1 MATIRARKQN
11 PPTTIEIFKGI
22 NEDEAGDTQLALGES
37 PAMVNFRLTSNGK
50 LKKREGYSALF
61 GTLGAYDVQG
71 SWYGKIGGTF
81 YFLFACKGK
90 VWLKDTLSGTDY
102 NSIDTTTYTNVDVV
116 KTTALNTAIVGTV
129 GVDGF
134 TIYQNSA
141 GTDLV
146 EVTQANI
153 DLIASVGKY
162 YYHTDGTIWI
172 IVAKA
177 AYADISAAR
186 TGLGTTTT
194 YFQIGTLTNAKTF
207 FFSFKSKVYMLNGS
221 EYNSW
226 NGTTFATVAGYIP
239 LIATATPPAGGGTAN
254 EGINLLTGKKHQTF
268 SGNGAATAYQLS
280 ETALTS
286 VDYVYVGGVLKTV
299 TTDYTVNL
307 TTGVVTF
314 VVAPVTGVDNVDI
327 YWTKGS
333 GSRAEITANFYAMF
347 FGGQNDSRIFF
358 YGDGT
363 SRYYYTG
370 LAAGVPSAEY
380 IPTLNYKEVGTD
392 EFEVTDIVRQYDR
405 QIIYTNGGET
415 YYSYYDPFTDPST
428 GLITIIDFPTYPLNG
443 TVGNVATGQAQLI
456 QNNPFSIQ
464 SGVYEWVAT
473 NVRDERNAN
482 YMSKRVQPS
491 LDAEDLTTAITVDW
505 EAQREYWLS
514 IGNKIWVYN
523 YRLDAWYKFQT
534 AANVTCFLILDD
546 LLYFGTDA
554 GQIMKFDTTVL
565 TDNATAITSTW
576 EMNFYDFEAE
586 YLQKFLTE
594 MWISLKPAAKS
605 SVAIT
610 YQTDRVG
617 TSSTYTAT
625 YNLAT
630 FVAADFGD
638 WSFLVNYNPQ
648 PFHFKIKAKK
658 FVYLKIT
665 LTNAETDD
673 ELTVLSMNLPTRY
686 GSKVK

>member
-1 MATIRARKQN
+1 MATITVPKQN
-11 PPTTIEIFKGI
+11 PPTKIDKFLGI
-22 NEDEAGDTQLALGES
+22 NENTAGDTQLQVGES
-37 PAMVNFRLTSNGK
+37 PLMTNYRLTENYK
-50 LKKREGYSALF
+50 LRKREGYSQLF
-61 GTLGAYDVQG
+61 GTLGAFNIRG
-71 SWYGKIGGTF
+71 IWYGKIGGTY
-81 YFLFACKGK
+81 YFLFACNGK
-90 VWLKDTLSGTDY
+90 VWLKSTISGTQY
-102 NSIDTTTYTNVDVV
+102 ASIDTTTYTNVDVI

-134 TIYQNSA
+134 TVYQNSA
-141 GTDLV
+141 GTDLT
-146 EVTQANI
+146 EVSQANI
-153 DLIASVGKY
+153 DLVASIGKY

-172 IVAKA
+172 IKA
-177 AYADISAAR
+177 ANQYADIAAAR

-194 YFQIGTLTNAKTF
+194 YFQIGTLTDAKTF
-207 FFSFKSKVYMLNGS
+207 FFSFKSKVYMLNGT

-239 LIATATPPAGGGTAN
+239 LIATATPPAGGGTVN
-254 EGINLLTGKKHQTF
+254 ESINLLTGKKYQTF
-268 SGNGAATAYQLS
+268 SGNNVATAYQVA
-280 ETALTS
+280 ETTLTS
-286 VDYVYVGGVLKTV
+286 VDSVYKGAVLQTL
-299 TTDYTVNL
+299 TTDYTVDL
-307 TTGVVTF
+307 TTGIVTF
-314 VVAPVTGVDNVDI
+314 VVAPITGVDNVTI

-363 SRYYYTG
+363 NRYYYTG

-380 IPTLNYKEVGTD
+380 IPALNYNEVGTD
-392 EFEVTDIVRQYDR
+392 EFAITDIVRQYDR
-405 QIIYTNGGET
+405 QIIFTNGAEAF
-415 YYSYYDPFTDPST
+415 YSYYDTFYDSTDN
-428 GLITIIDFPTYPLNG
+428 LIVSFPTFPLNDA
-443 TVGNVATGQAQLI
+443 VGNVATGQAQII

-464 SGVYEWVAT
+464 NGIQKWVAT
-473 NVRDERNAN
+473 NVRDERNAE
-482 YMSKRVQPS
+482 YISKRVQPS
-491 LDAEDLTTAITVDW
+491 MDEEDLTTAITVDW
-505 EAQREYWLS
+505 EANKEYWLA
-514 IGNKIWVYN
+514 IANRIWIYN

-534 AANVTCFLILDD
+534 AANITCLYVIDN
-546 LLYFGTDA
+546 LLHFGTDA
-554 GQIMKFDTTVL
+554 GQIMKFDTAKL
-565 TDNATAITSTW
+565 TDNGTAITSTW

-586 YLQKFLTE
+586 WLQKFLTE

-605 SVAIT
+605 SVNIT

-665 LTNAETDD
+665 LTNSQTDD